1 MSIQKTDVF
10 SLMQVGHAWQP
21 KTKRPPEGG
30 LLKVNETLITWMQL
44 LPAQQLQ
51 KRRLQERLQAQQQ
64 GLQMLQ

>member
-1 MSIQKTDVF
+1 LSIQKTDVF
-10 SLMQVGHAWQP
+10 SLMQVGYAWQP

-51 KRRLQERLQAQQQ
+51 KRRLQERLQ